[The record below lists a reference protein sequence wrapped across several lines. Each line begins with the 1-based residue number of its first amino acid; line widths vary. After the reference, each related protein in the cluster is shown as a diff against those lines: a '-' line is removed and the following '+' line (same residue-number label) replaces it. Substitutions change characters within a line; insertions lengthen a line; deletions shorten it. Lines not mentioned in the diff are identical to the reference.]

1 MNIVSRAACTGA
13 SRSYLKRSL
22 DLALG
27 SDIADSVL
35 NSIYGDA
42 IRPKLARLQWA
53 SPKWL
58 AERISQEHV
67 RMQTVFLAFLPP
79 ALAGQVIG
87 ALPAGT
93 RDLVLVNLA
102 RLNEVDHELLVELDE
117 LVERCLASLGLQST
131 SVAGVRQVAEI
142 LNRLPDNR
150 AKMVE
155 VLRSHDAEVVAEIER
170 SMYDFFILSRQSEAT
185 LLRIMEEVP
194 VEQWAIALKGAE
206 PAVRDSIIRA
216 MPRRQAQSFE
226 ETMRRSGP
234 CRAAGSSRRATKSWR
249 RSKRSPMPVKSKC
262 SCSPRRCW
270 NEPRLALASVH
281 CAVAAGGPERLGRA
295 GRDAVASHIGHARWL
310 SAWHGA
316 RLSRRPRSRHAHRHG
331 HRSCRRSRRG
341 QSSRATK
348 PASKKLWRRFER
360 LSAPVTEM
368 LEALKQMQAD
378 YQTAMRKEVIEL
390 VAKVARQ
397 VIRKEIQMQP
407 MQLLALVD
415 EALSTMP
422 RVAADEIAVYLNP
435 QDLERIIELDPAQ
448 AERWNLWADDKLEL
462 GECRVKAGTPRSG
475 CRLQP
480 APEPRAWSRSKNDCC
495 RTRMSRWPHDRGGL
509 T

>member
-1 MNIVSRAACTGA
+1 MSDASNAVAQVAASPLEQAAIVLLSMGEEPAAAVLRCLSRDELLEVTQVMSRISGIKVEAVKNSLQRFFDEYRQQSGVHGA

-102 RLNEVDHELLVELDE
+102 RLNEVDHELLIELDE

-131 SVAGVRQVAEI
+131 SVEGVRQVAEI

-170 SMYDFFILSRQSEAT
+170 SMYDFFILSRQTEAT

-206 PAVRDSIIRA
+206 PAVRDSIIKA

-234 CRAAGSSRRATKSWR
+234 LSRSRVEQARNEIMAT
-249 RSKRSPMPVKSKC
+249 VK
-262 SCSPRRCW
+262 
-270 NEPRLALASVH
+270 ALADGGEIEVQLFAE
-281 CAVAAGGPERLGRA
+281 AV
-295 GRDAVASHIGHARWL
+295 
-310 SAWHGA
+310 
-316 RLSRRPRSRHAHRHG
+316 
-331 HRSCRRSRRG
+331 
-341 QSSRATK
+341 
-348 PASKKLWRRFER
+348 
-360 LSAPVTEM
+360 
-368 LEALKQMQAD
+368 LE
-378 YQTAMRKEVIEL
+378 
-390 VAKVARQ
+390 
-397 VIRKEIQMQP
+397 
-407 MQLLALVD
+407 
-415 EALSTMP
+415 
-422 RVAADEIAVYLNP
+422 
-435 QDLERIIELDPAQ
+435 
-448 AERWNLWADDKLEL
+448 
-462 GECRVKAGTPRSG
+462 
-475 CRLQP
+475 
-480 APEPRAWSRSKNDCC
+480 
-495 RTRMSRWPHDRGGL
+495 
-509 T
+509 

>member
-1 MNIVSRAACTGA
+1 MSDASNAVAQVAASPLEQAAIVLLSMGEEPAAAVLRCLSRDELLEVTQVMSRISGIKVEAVKNSLQRFFDEYRQQSGVHGA

-131 SVAGVRQVAEI
+131 SVEGVRQVAEI

-185 LLRIMEEVP
+185 LLRIMEDVP

-234 CRAAGSSRRATKSWR
+234 VSRSRVEQAR
-249 RSKRSPMPVKSKC
+249 DEIMAQVK
-262 SCSPRRCW
+262 
-270 NEPRLALASVH
+270 ALADAGEIEVQLFAE
-281 CAVAAGGPERLGRA
+281 AV
-295 GRDAVASHIGHARWL
+295 
-310 SAWHGA
+310 
-316 RLSRRPRSRHAHRHG
+316 
-331 HRSCRRSRRG
+331 
-341 QSSRATK
+341 
-348 PASKKLWRRFER
+348 
-360 LSAPVTEM
+360 
-368 LEALKQMQAD
+368 LE
-378 YQTAMRKEVIEL
+378 
-390 VAKVARQ
+390 
-397 VIRKEIQMQP
+397 
-407 MQLLALVD
+407 
-415 EALSTMP
+415 
-422 RVAADEIAVYLNP
+422 
-435 QDLERIIELDPAQ
+435 
-448 AERWNLWADDKLEL
+448 
-462 GECRVKAGTPRSG
+462 
-475 CRLQP
+475 
-480 APEPRAWSRSKNDCC
+480 
-495 RTRMSRWPHDRGGL
+495 
-509 T
+509 

>member
-1 MNIVSRAACTGA
+1 VAAASPLEQAAIVLLSMGEEPAAAVLRCLSREELLEVTQVMSRISGIKVEAVKQSLQRFFDEYRQQSGVHGA

-117 LVERCLASLGLQST
+117 LVGRCLASLGLQST

-155 VLRSHDAEVVAEIER
+155 VLRSHDADVVAEIER

-234 CRAAGSSRRATKSWR
+234 LSRSRVEQAR
-249 RSKRSPMPVKSKC
+249 NEIMAQVK
-262 SCSPRRCW
+262 
-270 NEPRLALASVH
+270 ALADAGEIEVQLFAE
-281 CAVAAGGPERLGRA
+281 AV
-295 GRDAVASHIGHARWL
+295 
-310 SAWHGA
+310 
-316 RLSRRPRSRHAHRHG
+316 
-331 HRSCRRSRRG
+331 
-341 QSSRATK
+341 
-348 PASKKLWRRFER
+348 
-360 LSAPVTEM
+360 
-368 LEALKQMQAD
+368 LE
-378 YQTAMRKEVIEL
+378 
-390 VAKVARQ
+390 
-397 VIRKEIQMQP
+397 
-407 MQLLALVD
+407 
-415 EALSTMP
+415 
-422 RVAADEIAVYLNP
+422 
-435 QDLERIIELDPAQ
+435 
-448 AERWNLWADDKLEL
+448 
-462 GECRVKAGTPRSG
+462 
-475 CRLQP
+475 
-480 APEPRAWSRSKNDCC
+480 
-495 RTRMSRWPHDRGGL
+495 
-509 T
+509 

>member
-1 MNIVSRAACTGA
+1 MSDASNAVPAVAASASPLEQAAIVLLSMGEEPAAAVLRCLSREELLEVTQVMSRISGIKVEAVKHSLQRFFDEYRQQSGVHGA

-185 LLRIMEEVP
+185 LLRIMEDVP
-194 VEQWAIALKGAE
+194 VDLWAVALKGAE
-206 PAVRDSIIRA
+206 PAVRDAIIRA
-216 MPRRQAQSFE
+216 MPRRQAQGFE

-234 CRAAGSSRRATKSWR
+234 VSRSRVEQAR
-249 RSKRSPMPVKSKC
+249 NDIMAQVK
-262 SCSPRRCW
+262 
-270 NEPRLALASVH
+270 ALADAGEVEVQLFAE
-281 CAVAAGGPERLGRA
+281 AV
-295 GRDAVASHIGHARWL
+295 
-310 SAWHGA
+310 
-316 RLSRRPRSRHAHRHG
+316 
-331 HRSCRRSRRG
+331 
-341 QSSRATK
+341 
-348 PASKKLWRRFER
+348 
-360 LSAPVTEM
+360 
-368 LEALKQMQAD
+368 LE
-378 YQTAMRKEVIEL
+378 
-390 VAKVARQ
+390 
-397 VIRKEIQMQP
+397 
-407 MQLLALVD
+407 
-415 EALSTMP
+415 
-422 RVAADEIAVYLNP
+422 
-435 QDLERIIELDPAQ
+435 
-448 AERWNLWADDKLEL
+448 
-462 GECRVKAGTPRSG
+462 
-475 CRLQP
+475 
-480 APEPRAWSRSKNDCC
+480 
-495 RTRMSRWPHDRGGL
+495 
-509 T
+509 